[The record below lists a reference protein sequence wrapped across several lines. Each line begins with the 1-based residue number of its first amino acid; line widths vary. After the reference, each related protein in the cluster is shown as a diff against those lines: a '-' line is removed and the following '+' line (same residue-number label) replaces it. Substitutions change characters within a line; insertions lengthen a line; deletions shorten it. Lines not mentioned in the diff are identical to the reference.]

1 MFDTVSCMWPQHSAA
16 AAVGPIRPVP
26 GSSKFGRG
34 QLKSFL
40 WQGINHRSRGFR
52 ERGGGF
58 VYSELP
64 SENYA
69 YIGEVST
76 YAIFSL
82 GSIGSADRS
91 TGDCRCFAPEG
102 RRVLDVV
109 WILFGLAIENRMK
122 LNCG

>member
-1 MFDTVSCMWPQHSAA
+1 M
-16 AAVGPIRPVP
+16 
-26 GSSKFGRG
+26 
-34 QLKSFL
+34 
-40 WQGINHRSRGFR
+40 
-52 ERGGGF
+52 
-58 VYSELP
+58 YSELP